1 MDSDAAQ
8 PALPVPP
15 IPVLGGPGERWVI
28 TVIGLDRVGIVA
40 GITSVLAEHRANIL
54 DIRQTLMEE
63 FFTMLMLVD
72 VSYLKGTA
80 EALQSALEARG
91 EELGVRVMVQHQDVF
106 RFMHRV

>member
-1 MDSDAAQ
+1 MEE
-8 PALPVPP
+8 
-15 IPVLGGPGERWVI
+15 ERWVI

-40 GITSVLAEHRANIL
+40 GTTAVLAERNANIL

-72 VSYLKGTA
+72 ISNIEGEA
-80 EALQSALEARG
+80 EELRAALEKKG
-91 EELGVRVMVQHQDVF
+91 DELGVQIMVQHQDVF

>member
-1 MDSDAAQ
+1 MEE
-8 PALPVPP
+8 
-15 IPVLGGPGERWVI
+15 ERWVI

-40 GITSVLAEHRANIL
+40 GVTALLAERNANIL

-72 VSYLKGTA
+72 ISNIEGEA
-80 EALQSALEARG
+80 EGLQAALEKKG
-91 EELGVRVMVQHQDVF
+91 DELGVRIMVQHQDVF

>member
-1 MDSDAAQ
+1 MEE
-8 PALPVPP
+8 
-15 IPVLGGPGERWVI
+15 ERWVI

-40 GITSVLAEHRANIL
+40 GTTAVLAERNANIL

-72 VSYLKGTA
+72 ISNIEGEA
-80 EALQSALEARG
+80 EGLQAALEKKG
-91 EELGVRVMVQHQDVF
+91 DELGVRIMVQHQDVF

>member
-1 MDSDAAQ
+1 MEE
-8 PALPVPP
+8 
-15 IPVLGGPGERWVI
+15 ERWVI

-40 GITSVLAEHRANIL
+40 GITAVLAERNANIL

-72 VSYLKGTA
+72 ISNIEGEAEGLQATLEKKGD
-80 EALQSALEARG
+80 
-91 EELGVRVMVQHQDVF
+91 ELGVRIMVQHQDVF

>member
-1 MDSDAAQ
+1 MEE
-8 PALPVPP
+8 
-15 IPVLGGPGERWVI
+15 ERWVI

-40 GITSVLAEHRANIL
+40 GATAVLAERNANIL

-72 VSYLKGTA
+72 ISNIEGEA
-80 EALQSALEARG
+80 EGLQAALEKKG
-91 EELGVRVMVQHQDVF
+91 DELGVRIMVQHQDVF

>member
-1 MDSDAAQ
+1 MEE
-8 PALPVPP
+8 
-15 IPVLGGPGERWVI
+15 ERWVI

-40 GITSVLAEHRANIL
+40 GVTAVLAERNANIL

-72 VSYLKGTA
+72 ISNIEGEAEGLQATLEKKG
-80 EALQSALEARG
+80 G
-91 EELGVRVMVQHQDVF
+91 ELGVQIMVQHQDVF

>member
-1 MDSDAAQ
+1 MEEA
-8 PALPVPP
+8 
-15 IPVLGGPGERWVI
+15 RWVI

-40 GITSVLAEHRANIL
+40 GITAALADHGANIL

-72 VSYLKGTA
+72 VSGIGSSP
-80 EALQSALEARG
+80 EALQSALERRG

-106 RFMHRV
+106 RFMHRI

>member
-1 MDSDAAQ
+1 MEE
-8 PALPVPP
+8 
-15 IPVLGGPGERWVI
+15 ERWVI

-40 GITSVLAEHRANIL
+40 GTTAILAERNANIL

-72 VSYLKGTA
+72 ISNIEGEA
-80 EALQSALEARG
+80 EGLRAALEKKG
-91 EELGVRVMVQHQDVF
+91 DELGVQIMVQHQDVF

>member
-1 MDSDAAQ
+1 MEE
-8 PALPVPP
+8 
-15 IPVLGGPGERWVI
+15 ERWVI

-40 GITSVLAEHRANIL
+40 GVTAVLAERNANIL

-72 VSYLKGTA
+72 ISNIEGEA
-80 EALQSALEARG
+80 EGLQAALEKKG
-91 EELGVRVMVQHQDVF
+91 DELGVRIMVQHQDVF

>member
-1 MDSDAAQ
+1 MEE
-8 PALPVPP
+8 
-15 IPVLGGPGERWVI
+15 ERWVI

-40 GITSVLAEHRANIL
+40 GITAVLAENNANIL

-72 VSYLKGTA
+72 ISNLEG
-80 EALQSALEARG
+80 EASGLQSALEKKG
-91 EELGVRVMVQHQDVF
+91 DELGVRVMVQHQDVF